1 MPSARLVTRYGRVA
15 RFTEVPASPSS
26 YTSRVAKVSQPAAPV
41 SADEGEEAL
50 LDPEA
55 VSRAYRFHRA
65 RRRARRKHHR
75 ERRWASLRF
84 WVVVLLALAGAVFL
98 ASQTLG
104 EIERVF
110 GL

>member
-1 MPSARLVTRYGRVA
+1 M
-15 RFTEVPASPSS
+15 
-26 YTSRVAKVSQPAAPV
+26 AKVSQPAAPV
-41 SADEGEEAL
+41 SPDDGEEAL

-55 VSRAYRFHRA
+55 VSRAYRSHRA
-65 RRRARRKHHR
+65 RRRARQRHYR
-75 ERRWASLRF
+75 ERRWAGMRC
-84 WVVVLLALAGAVFL
+84 WVVLLLALAGAVFL

>member
-1 MPSARLVTRYGRVA
+1 
-15 RFTEVPASPSS
+15 
-26 YTSRVAKVSQPAAPV
+26 VAKASESIAP
-41 SADEGEEAL
+41 EESPP

-55 VSRAYRFHRA
+55 ISRAYRFHRA
-65 RRRARRKHHR
+65 RRRARERHHR

-84 WVVVLLALAGAVFL
+84 WLVFTLVLAAAVFL
-98 ASQTLG
+98 AARTLG

>member
-1 MPSARLVTRYGRVA
+1 VL
-15 RFTEVPASPSS
+15 FTEVPPRASS
-26 YTSRVAKVSQPAAPV
+26 YTSRVAKVSQPAAPI

-65 RRRARRKHHR
+65 RRRARQRHYR
-75 ERRWASLRF
+75 ERRWAGLRF
-84 WVVVLLALAGAVFL
+84 WVLLVVALVGAVFL

>member
-1 MPSARLVTRYGRVA
+1 MPSAPRVINHRLHTRPLSEDTSR
-15 RFTEVPASPSS
+15 SPP
-26 YTSRVAKVSQPAAPV
+26 YTSRVAKVSQPAAP
-41 SADEGEEAL
+41 EEEAL

-65 RRRARRKHHR
+65 RRRARQRHYR

>member
-1 MPSARLVTRYGRVA
+1 LPSARPVTRYGRLA
-15 RFTEVPASPSS
+15 PFTEAPSSPSS

-41 SADEGEEAL
+41 STDEGEEAL

-65 RRRARRKHHR
+65 RRRARQKHHR

>member
-1 MPSARLVTRYGRVA
+1 MPRAARVTTYA
-15 RFTEVPASPSS
+15 VPRPP
-26 YTSRVAKVSQPAAPV
+26 YTSRVAKVTQTATR
-41 SADEGEEAL
+41 EEEAP

-65 RRRARRKHHR
+65 RRRARQQRHR
-75 ERRWASLRF
+75 ERRWASRRF
-84 WVVVLLALAGAVFL
+84 WVVLVLAVAAAVFL

>member
-1 MPSARLVTRYGRVA
+1 M
-15 RFTEVPASPSS
+15 
-26 YTSRVAKVSQPAAPV
+26 AKVTQQATR
-41 SADEGEEAL
+41 EEDVP

-55 VSRAYRFHRA
+55 VSRAYRVHRA
-65 RRRARRKHHR
+65 RRRAREQRHR
-75 ERRWASLRF
+75 EQRWASLRF
-84 WVVVLLALAGAVFL
+84 WVVLALAFAAAVFL

>member
-1 MPSARLVTRYGRVA
+1 
-15 RFTEVPASPSS
+15 
-26 YTSRVAKVSQPAAPV
+26 VAKVTQTAV
-41 SADEGEEAL
+41 REEEVP

-65 RRRARRKHHR
+65 SRRARKQRHR

-84 WVVVLLALAGAVFL
+84 WIVLALALAAAIFL

>member
-1 MPSARLVTRYGRVA
+1 LPSAPPVTPTGVFA
-15 RFTEVPASPSS
+15 PFTEVPRSPSS

-41 SADEGEEAL
+41 SADDGEEEL

-65 RRRARRKHHR
+65 LRRARQRHYR
-75 ERRWASLRF
+75 ERRWAGLRF
-84 WVVVLLALAGAVFL
+84 WVVLLLALAGAVFL

>member
-1 MPSARLVTRYGRVA
+1 
-15 RFTEVPASPSS
+15 
-26 YTSRVAKVSQPAAPV
+26 VAKVSQTAAR
-41 SADEGEEAL
+41 EEEEAP

-65 RRRARRKHHR
+65 RRRAREQRYR

-84 WVVVLLALAGAVFL
+84 WIVLGLALAGAVFL